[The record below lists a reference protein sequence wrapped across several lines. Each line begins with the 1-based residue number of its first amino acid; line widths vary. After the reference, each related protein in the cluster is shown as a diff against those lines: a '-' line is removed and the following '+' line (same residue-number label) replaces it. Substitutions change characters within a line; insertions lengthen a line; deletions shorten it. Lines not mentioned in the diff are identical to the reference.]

1 MLEHKSIGNLLLE
14 QGFITEENLQKALA
28 EQSISGK
35 KLGDILMDMNYAT
48 EEQVVSILS
57 EQMGLA
63 YIDLNSYQVESEVIQ
78 MIDEKIAHKF
88 QVIPIFKIEN
98 ALTVVMV
105 DPLDIQAVDELNSI
119 TGLEIQPVFG
129 TKSAIRDA
137 LAKYYGTGSELKAA
151 VEAFKEQGDKGE
163 GKKETIVNISSD
175 EKGGDD
181 APAIKFVNLI
191 IAQAIR
197 DGASDIHFEPSEN
210 SFGIRLRIDGILNSI
225 TPPPKSLQAAI
236 VSRLKVLANLDIA
249 EKRLPQDGR
258 VQISVDS
265 KIVDL
270 RVSSFPTIYGENL
283 VIRILDKSL
292 GILSIEKLGIQ
303 QEMLRQ
309 LKEIITKPNGIIL
322 VTGPTGSGKTTTLYS
337 FLSEVNREDKNIMTL
352 EDPVEYQLKGIRQA
366 HVDVKAGLTFGV
378 GLRSILR
385 QDPDIIMIGEIRD
398 LETAQI
404 SIQSSL
410 TGHLVFSTLHTND
423 SPSSITRLIDMG
435 IEPFLVS
442 SSVEGIISQRLI
454 RKLCDSC
461 KNPYIPQGSV
471 VTKIGLP
478 PGDYTFYEEKGCDK
492 CRGTGFKGRLGIFEV
507 FIPTPAI
514 RQIINERKSAGE
526 IEKAARLEGFKDL
539 RSDGSDKVIMGLTS
553 VTEILRV
560 T

>member
-1 MLEHKSIGNLLLE
+1 MAEHKSIGNLLLE
-14 QGFITEENLQKALA
+14 QGVISEDDLQKALA

-35 KLGDILMDMNYAT
+35 KLGDILIDMGLAS
-48 EEQVVSILS
+48 EEQVVSLLS

-63 YIDLNSYQVESEVIQ
+63 YIDLNSYQVESEVIKI
-78 MIDEKIAHKF
+78 IDEKTAHKL

-98 ALTVVMV
+98 SLTVVMV
-105 DPLDIQAVDELNSI
+105 DPLDIQAVDELNFI
-119 TGLEIQPVFG
+119 TTLEIQPVFG
-129 TKSAIRDA
+129 TKTAIRDS
-137 LAKYYGTGSELKAA
+137 LLKYYGSGSELKAA
-151 VEAFKEQGDKGE
+151 VEAFRDQGSGE
-163 GKKETIVNISSD
+163 GRRETIVDISSD
-175 EKGGDD
+175 EKGED
-181 APAIKFVNLI
+181 APAIKLVNLI
-191 IAQAIR
+191 LTQAVR

-210 SFGIRLRIDGILNSI
+210 TFGIRLRVDGILGAI
-225 TPPPKSLQAAI
+225 TPPPKSLQNAI
-236 VSRLKVLANLDIA
+236 ISRLKVLANLDIA

-270 RVSSFPTIYGENL
+270 RLSTFPTIFGENI

-292 GILSIEKLGIQ
+292 GILSLEKLGMQ
-303 QEMLRQ
+303 QEMLR
-309 LKEIITKPNGIIL
+309 LVREIISKPNGIIL

-337 FLSEVNREDKNIMTL
+337 FLNEVNREDKNIMTL
-352 EDPVEYQLKGIRQA
+352 EDPVEYQIKGIRQA
-366 HVDVKAGLTFGV
+366 HVDVKAGLSFGL

-423 SPSSITRLIDMG
+423 SPSSVTRLIDMG

-442 SSVEGIISQRLI
+442 SSLEGIISQRLV
-454 RKLCDSC
+454 RKLCDAC
-461 KNPYIPQGSV
+461 KSPYTPQPSV
-471 VTKIGLP
+471 ISRLGLP
-478 PGDYTFYEEKGCDK
+478 SGEYTFYEEKGCDK
-492 CRGTGFKGRLGIFEV
+492 CRGTGFKGRIGIYEI
-507 FIPTPAI
+507 FIPSSLV
-514 RQIINERKSAGE
+514 RQAINERQSAGE
-526 IEKAARLEGFKDL
+526 IEKVARAEGFKDL
-539 RSDGSDKVIMGLTS
+539 KSDGADKVIMGMTS